1 VRRPAA
7 GFWICFGGSAKTA
20 GRDCRKSGGIT
31 EHAVATM
38 LGRAI
43 TCIGVLA
50 ILHAAFSFVH
60 YKEFMRTAGGAT
72 SGSGGLLFELPF
84 DVVVEAGLGF
94 LLCLVGAL
102 AGAGKME
109 PARSTSGLTD
119 TTFDFHMNRAD
130 FNLFNHRGAALR
142 ARLRSGNA

>member
-1 VRRPAA
+1 MAESASEILVCQWAVRRPP
-7 GFWICFGGSAKTA
+7 SARSP
-20 GRDCRKSGGIT
+20 RDARRGGIKP
-31 EHAVATM
+31 
-38 LGRAI
+38 G
-43 TCIGVLA
+43 
-50 ILHAAFSFVH
+50 SSP
-60 YKEFMRTAGGAT
+60 MRCAT

-102 AGAGKME
+102 VGAGKME